1 MEMRFCLEPQRR
13 EGAKT
18 TQNFFAPL
26 LFPLLCMLFLSSCE
40 VPTDWDFQP
49 TDNGVLV
56 VEAIITDEFGPQE
69 LRLSLSYDA
78 LNGQPAPATGA
89 VVQISGGGETHAFQE
104 ASTAPGRYVSQQPFA
119 AKLNTDYSLE
129 IEWAGASYSAQ
140 NRMVQVVP
148 FQPVTFAPYGAT
160 DSMIIANEP
169 ALFSPHEQ
177 AMHQI
182 DIDWTHLIPGDT
194 SRAKVI
200 YYTFNT
206 IDVSGLFRPEKKPV
220 PFPRG
225 SIVVQSKYSLDPAF
239 AAYCRA
245 LMMET
250 EWQGGVFDEASA
262 SLPTNVRNGGLG
274 FFAVCAVLRD
284 TLVAE

>member
-1 MEMRFCLEPQRR
+1 MNRSV
-13 EGAKT
+13 
-18 TQNFFAPL
+18 FFFFITL
-26 LFPLLCMLFLSSCE
+26 LAFSCE

-49 TDNGVLV
+49 GDNGVLV
-56 VEAIITDEFGPQE
+56 VEAIITDEFGLQE
-69 LRLSLSYDA
+69 VRLSLSYEA

-89 VVQISGGGETHAFQE
+89 AVQVSGGGETYAFQE
-104 ASTAPGRYVSQQPFA
+104 AATEPGRYVSQQPFA
-119 AKLNTDYSLE
+119 AKMGVGYTLDIKWEGADYF
-129 IEWAGASYSAQ
+129 AQ
-140 NRMVQVVP
+140 NQMVQVVP
-148 FQPVTFAPYGAT
+148 FQPVRFAPFGAT
-160 DSMIIANEP
+160 DSVVIVNEP
-169 ALFSPHEQ
+169 SLFSPHEQ
-177 AMHQI
+177 AMHEI
-182 DIDWTHLIPGDT
+182 SIDWQHLIPGDT

-206 IDVSGLFRPEKKPV
+206 IDVSGLFRPEKERV

-245 LMMET
+245 LVMEA

-262 SLPTNVRNGGLG
+262 SLPTNVSNGGLG